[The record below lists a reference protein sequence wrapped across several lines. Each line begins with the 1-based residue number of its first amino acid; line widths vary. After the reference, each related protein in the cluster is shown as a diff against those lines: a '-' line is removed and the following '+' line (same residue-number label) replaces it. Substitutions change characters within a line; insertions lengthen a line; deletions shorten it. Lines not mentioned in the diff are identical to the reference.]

1 MILKKTIMN
10 FLKIE
15 LLVKQIK
22 MLDKKEIYELLQIK
36 EKEIVMFLQ

>member
-22 MLDKKEIYELLQIK
+22 MLDKKEMYELLQIK

>member
-22 MLDKKEIYELLQIK
+22 MLDKKEIYELLQVK

>member
-36 EKEIVMFLQ
+36 E

>member
-22 MLDKKEIYELLQIK
+22 MLDKKGIYELLQIK